1 MTWRKRALGA
11 AALWLAAISPA
22 CALEASV
29 ALAVSAPAAP
39 PAEVRTSPQESF
51 DKYQVLLSNNIF
63 VRDRARWAPKASA
76 APLLSPEEATALR
89 GIVRQGEGASAA
101 YVVFLEDVR
110 TQQTTEMRVGERV
123 CAGRLVNPTLESVDY
138 LKNGVAKR
146 IEIGQNLTGAEAVAP
161 GPPAADQSLRAGGPG
176 GPPGGPPGAAEGGS
190 SPNLQ
195 VVARGVG
202 ASPDSTAPPLSPE
215 MIAEQMREKRLKEL
229 GK

>member
-1 MTWRKRALGA
+1 MIWRKRTLGA

-22 CALEASV
+22 WAPEASV
-29 ALAVSAPAAP
+29 ALAVSAPASQ
-39 PAEVRTSPQESF
+39 PAEAKTSPQESF

-63 VRDRARWAPKASA
+63 VRDHARWAPKTSA
-76 APLLSPEEATALR
+76 APLLSPEQATALR
-89 GIVRQGEGASAA
+89 GIVRQGEGASAT

-123 CAGRLVNPTLESVDY
+123 CAGKLVNPTLESVGY

-176 GPPGGPPGAAEGGS
+176 GPPGAAEGGS
-190 SPNLQ
+190 SSNLQ

-202 ASPDSTAPPLSPE
+202 ASPASTAAPLSPE
-215 MIAEQMREKRLKEL
+215 MIAEQMRQKRLKEL